1 MNKPT
6 IIAHRGKNEFFPE
19 NTLLSFQEAVK
30 SGADAIELDVQCT
43 KDKKL
48 VVHHDYLLGNTDNGE
63 DFIFNQDLHY
73 IKSLDAGSWFNSTFK
88 DVKIPTLDEVF
99 QNFGSEINYEIELKG
114 FDNEFL
120 HSVLSLIEKYNL
132 LEQVEITSSNQPLVI
147 AAKQIIPSIKTGIFI
162 SAKQSWMDTAIAQKI
177 ATSQVVMGNFNVAHC
192 PLELITQEWVDH
204 LHSINIKVHAANCD
218 DVADLET
225 AFNLNVD
232 QLSTNKL
239 ERALSLRE
247 IICLQQ

>member
-1 MNKPT
+1 MNNPM
-6 IIAHRGKNEFFPE
+6 IIAHRGKSEFFPE
-19 NTLLSFQEAVK
+19 NTLISFQEAIK
-30 SGADAIELDVQCT
+30 TGADTIELDVQFT
-43 KDKKL
+43 KDKKI

-63 DFIFNQDLHY
+63 DFIFNKDLNY
-73 IKSLDAGSWFNSTFK
+73 IKSLDAGSWFNTTFK

-120 HSVLSLIEKYNL
+120 HSVLSLIEKYDL

-147 AAKQIIPSIKTGIFI
+147 AAKQIIPSIKSGIFI
-162 SAKQSWMDTAIAQKI
+162 FAKQSWMDIHIAQRI

-192 PLELITQEWVDH
+192 PLEIITREWVDY

-218 DVADLET
+218 ETVNLET
-225 AFNLNVD
+225 AFRLKVD

-239 ERALSLRE
+239 ERALDLRKTFFE
-247 IICLQQ
+247 MK

>member
-1 MNKPT
+1 MNKPI
-6 IIAHRGKNEFFPE
+6 IIAHRGKSEFFPE

-30 SGADAIELDVQCT
+30 SGADAIELDVQFT

-99 QNFGSEINYEIELKG
+99 QNFGSEIYYEIELKG

-120 HSVLSLIEKYNL
+120 HSVLSLIEKYDL

-147 AAKQIIPSIKTGIFI
+147 AAKQIVPSIKSGIFI

-192 PLELITQEWVDH
+192 PLEVITQEWVDY

-218 DVADLET
+218 EVADLET
-225 AFNLNVD
+225 AFRLKVD

-239 ERALSLRE
+239 DRALDLRKTFIE
-247 IICLQQ
+247 MK